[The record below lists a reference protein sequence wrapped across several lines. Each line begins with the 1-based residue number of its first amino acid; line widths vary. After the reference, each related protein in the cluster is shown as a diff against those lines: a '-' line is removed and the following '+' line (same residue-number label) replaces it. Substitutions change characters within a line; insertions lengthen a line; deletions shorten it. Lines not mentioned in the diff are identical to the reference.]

1 MYDKGRKGDKMHQS
15 RQRLTFMA
23 YLILVVFVLL
33 ACRFF
38 YLQTFKSQHL
48 QEKVVEQRVKEIVD
62 KPERGRVID
71 KNGEVMAFSLM
82 AKDISLYPNLIT
94 TKEHQEKLAKLLSK
108 ELKMPYEKV
117 MKKITAKDKN
127 GNPLQWINVAN
138 RVDVDVAKRIQDSGL
153 GGIEIKNAPKR
164 YYPNENTGSS
174 ILGFVNDEGEP
185 GAGVELK
192 LDRYLRGVPGYR
204 LAETDSVGKVIP
216 IGFENISTALDGQT
230 VQLTTDN
237 YLQHVVETSI
247 EKTKKELNASSVH
260 AVMMNPK
267 TGAILAMAS
276 TPSYDPNK
284 YSKYDKRTWTLNPAT
299 YVYEPGS
306 TFKPVYMAM
315 AMDMGAIND
324 DTHFYDGAGTINVN
338 GSTIK
343 NWDSRP
349 LGDMGLRDIIINS
362 SNVGMIH
369 ISRTMSSKETVDGL
383 KKAGFGK
390 PTGIELPGEE
400 IGLFPTPKSLDDD
413 PIRKATVSFGQG
425 ISITP
430 VQLTQAFSEV
440 INGGK
445 KVNAHLVDKIE
456 DKFGNT
462 ILDGD
467 EHKDERV
474 YKKSTSD
481 NIKKYLNANME
492 EGSGKNMRVDG
503 YKMGGKTGSAWLV
516 ENGRYVQ
523 GEIVGSFLGFAP
535 YDDPEVALLVVVEKP
550 KGAEF
555 GSTSAGP
562 AWKEIMEETLRY
574 KSLNEANEKTKEIQ
588 IPDVRWMLAD
598 EAEKKIE
605 KEVKDAKVKV
615 EGKGEVVVDRE
626 YRYKNNK
633 MEITLIT
640 EPVQDGKSYNIPNL
654 IGKDEE
660 EVNRLLKGTKL
671 NIKYHGHGVVKE
683 QSIQPGRYKGL
694 DEPFVIWKS

>member
-1 MYDKGRKGDKMHQS
+1 MYDKGRKGDRMHQS

-23 YLILVVFVLL
+23 YLILIVFVLL
-33 ACRFF
+33 AFRFF

-48 QEKVVEQRVKEIVD
+48 QEKVVEQRVKEIVE
-62 KPERGRVID
+62 KPERGRIVD

-82 AKDISLYPNLIT
+82 SKDISIYPNLIT
-94 TKEHQEKLAKLLSK
+94 GEKHQKKVAEILSK
-108 ELKMPYEKV
+108 ELKMPYDDV
-117 MKKITAKDKN
+117 LKKIQAKDKK
-127 GNPLQWINVAN
+127 GNPLQWTPLAK
-138 RVDVDVAKRIQDSGL
+138 RVDVEVAKRIQESGL

-164 YYPNENTGSS
+164 YYPNETTGSS
-174 ILGFVNDEGEP
+174 ILGFVNDEGEA
-185 GAGVELK
+185 GAGVELS

-230 VQLTTDN
+230 VKLTSDN

-247 EKTKKELNASSVH
+247 AKAQKDLKASSVH

-267 TGAILAMAS
+267 TGAVLAMAS

-284 YSKYDKRTWTLNPAT
+284 YDKYDKRTWTLNPAT

-315 AMDMGAIND
+315 AMDMGAISN

-338 GSTIK
+338 GSVIK

-362 SNVGMIH
+362 SNVGMID
-369 ISRTMSSKETVDGL
+369 ISRTMTSKETVDGL

-390 PTGIELPGEE
+390 PTGVELPGEE

-430 VQLTQAFSEV
+430 VQLAAAFSEV
-440 INGGK
+440 INGGT
-445 KVNAHLVDKIE
+445 KVKAHLVDDIE

-462 ILDGD
+462 IYDGND
-467 EHKDERV
+467 FKKERI
-474 YKKSTSD
+474 YKKSTSEHL
-481 NIKKYLNANME
+481 KTYLNANME
-492 EGSGKNMRVDG
+492 EGSGKNMRIDG

-535 YDDPEVALLVVVEKP
+535 YDDPEIALLVVVEKP

-562 AWKEIMEETLRY
+562 TWKEIMEETLRY
-574 KSLNEANEKTKEIQ
+574 KTLNEANKKSKEIQ
-588 IPDVRWMLAD
+588 IPDVRWMLVDDAK
-598 EAEKKIE
+598 ETLE
-605 KEVKDAKVKV
+605 KEVKDAKVEV
-615 EGKGEVVVDRE
+615 DGNGEVVVDRE
-626 YRYKNNK
+626 YRYKNDK
-633 MEITLIT
+633 MQITLIT
-640 EPVQDGKSYNIPNL
+640 KPVKDGKRYNIPNFV
-654 IGKDEE
+654 GKSEE
-660 EVNRLLKGTKL
+660 EIEPLLKETKL
-671 NIKYHGHGVVKE
+671 KVKKHGTGIVKE
-683 QSIQPGRYKGL
+683 QSIAPGQYKDL
-694 DEPFVIWKS
+694 KEELVLWND